1 MKKFLGVVLAVFFV
15 FTLSGFAQVN
25 RPFHNGPV
33 WAVSL
38 IRVKAGM
45 DTAYMNYV
53 ANEWKKEQE
62 ALKTEGISLGYKVLA
77 TEPHS
82 SQDWNLMLMTE
93 YKNLATLEASE
104 QKADALAQ
112 RVVGSDEKQIQ
123 GYKERADIRE
133 VMGTRLAREVILE
146 PAP

>member
-1 MKKFLGVVLAVFFV
+1 MTKLLGLVLALFFV
-15 FTLSGFAQVN
+15 LTLSGFGQVN

-33 WAVSL
+33 WAVSF
-38 IRVKAGM
+38 IRIKAGM

-53 ANEWKKEQE
+53 AGEWKKEQE
-62 ALKTEGISLGYKVLA
+62 ALKTEGISLGYRILA

-104 QKADALAQ
+104 
-112 RVVGSDEKQIQ
+112 
-123 GYKERADIRE
+123 
-133 VMGTRLAREVILE
+133 
-146 PAP
+146 

>member
-15 FTLSGFAQVN
+15 FALSGFAQVN

-77 TEPHS
+77 TEHHS